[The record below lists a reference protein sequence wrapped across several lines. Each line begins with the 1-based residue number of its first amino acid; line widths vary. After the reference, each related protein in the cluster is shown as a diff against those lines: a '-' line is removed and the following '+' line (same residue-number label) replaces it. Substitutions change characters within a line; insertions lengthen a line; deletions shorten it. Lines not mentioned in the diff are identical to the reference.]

1 MFLLTFLNPLS
12 QYLVLTERPLKMR
25 FFPQIARV
33 RQFRLTRALT
43 SPVTCLH
50 DGSWFDQRVVWSS
63 VLARSSSSTLTLKK
77 LTAAVHAAGEQR
89 TQVDVV
95 INMGEKDNPF
105 EQELMTKTVGTLH
118 FPVSPECKMHN
129 SESSISVAKAGLRA
143 QPKATRTGA
152 SSLIL
157 RSRHWSS
164 CLATQDDLFEAKS
177 YEDEDA
183 LEDDSFI

>member
-1 MFLLTFLNPLS
+1 MNPLS

-33 RQFRLTRALT
+33 RQFRLTRDLT

-50 DGSWFDQRVVWSS
+50 DCSWFDQRVVWSS
-63 VLARSSSSTLTLKK
+63 VLARSSSSTLSLKK

-95 INMGEKDNPF
+95 INMGDPF
-105 EQELMTKTVGTLH
+105 EQEHMTKTVGTLH
-118 FPVSPECKMHN
+118 FPVSPECKKHI

-164 CLATQDDLFEAKS
+164 CLATEDDLFEAKS